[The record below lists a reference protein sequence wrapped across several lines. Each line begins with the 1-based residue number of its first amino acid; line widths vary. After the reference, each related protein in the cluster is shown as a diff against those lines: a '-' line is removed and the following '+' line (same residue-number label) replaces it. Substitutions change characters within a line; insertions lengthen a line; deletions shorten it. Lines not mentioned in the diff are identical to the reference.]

1 MGDIY
6 YEEKFL
12 DDLDFLLTEECIAF
26 MEAAPAPVKESFSN
40 RIVASLH
47 RVIAKIQE
55 TISNAFAK
63 FRGKQ
68 IDDVLEKHPE
78 LKNKKIEKRNYK
90 GAQKLGQKA
99 LKDLDRAKSKGE
111 ADAIVTKYKKE
122 RAKILGKSI
131 LVGLTVAGGVTFAT
145 LVAADYKNAKNRLEF
160 IKNEPLS
167 HAERLGNIE
176 NEIGQVTG
184 ELRHMKMTDAD
195 HKYLNRLNNQRWAAK
210 KDLRDSLIASQK
222 ASVAK
227 IMANDVKDDFLST
240 INGIRNLV
248 SKHIP
253 KSNKSKPQEG

>member
-1 MGDIY
+1 MN
-6 YEEKFL
+6 EKKELNEPLSATYADAKTSVTLAVRNVMKAFPL
-12 DDLDFLLTEECIAF
+12 PIFMFESILSGILGEIRSEANMELSSDVQRYKEALHQSHQSEMKELTE
-26 MEAAPAPVKESFSN
+26 
-40 RIVASLH
+40 
-47 RVIAKIQE
+47 
-55 TISNAFAK
+55 
-63 FRGKQ
+63 
-68 IDDVLEKHPE
+68 
-78 LKNKKIEKRNYK
+78 
-90 GAQKLGQKA
+90 
-99 LKDLDRAKSKGE
+99 
-111 ADAIVTKYKKE
+111 KYKKE

-167 HAERLGNIE
+167 HAKRLGNIE

-184 ELRHMKMTDAD
+184 ELRHTKMTDAD
-195 HKYLNRLNNQRWAAK
+195 YKYLKRLDNQKWTAE
-210 KDLRDSLIASQK
+210 KDLRDSLVAARK

-253 KSNKSKPQEG
+253 KTNKSKPQEG